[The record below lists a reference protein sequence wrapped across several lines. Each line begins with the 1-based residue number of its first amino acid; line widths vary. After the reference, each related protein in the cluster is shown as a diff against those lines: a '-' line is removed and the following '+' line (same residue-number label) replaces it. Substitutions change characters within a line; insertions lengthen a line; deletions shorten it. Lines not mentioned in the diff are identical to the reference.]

1 MIEIVRRLN
10 GQRATSES
18 GSAQDLLERLVV
30 ETVAANYRHFSH
42 ELLVRARELERDN
55 ADPRDAR
62 YWCDPPLFH
71 RERQLSALVGHAFS
85 TICPVSDVE
94 YGVARTH
101 GGASYKG
108 RVDYFG
114 LFMHRATAL
123 ELKMTTVAINAKSEL
138 RKVKGRWKE
147 VDEQAKNALAYM
159 KDPKHQKLT
168 YPDPM
173 SVALLVVR
181 LHRGKWSGRRLSKKD
196 SEMLGGDERQEQLR
210 SARQKFTNSAEEDV
224 RNAANLLRKACKA
237 RFVATYVPPLEM
249 REYAGQ
255 DDEDDLFRIVSGVVF
270 LASPRV
276 NVSSRE

>member
-1 MIEIVRRLN
+1 
-10 GQRATSES
+10 
-18 GSAQDLLERLVV
+18 
-30 ETVAANYRHFSH
+30 
-42 ELLVRARELERDN
+42 
-55 ADPRDAR
+55 
-62 YWCDPPLFH
+62 
-71 RERQLSALVGHAFS
+71 
-85 TICPVSDVE
+85 
-94 YGVARTH
+94 
-101 GGASYKG
+101 
-108 RVDYFG
+108 
-114 LFMHRATAL
+114 
-123 ELKMTTVAINAKSEL
+123 MTTVAINAKSEL